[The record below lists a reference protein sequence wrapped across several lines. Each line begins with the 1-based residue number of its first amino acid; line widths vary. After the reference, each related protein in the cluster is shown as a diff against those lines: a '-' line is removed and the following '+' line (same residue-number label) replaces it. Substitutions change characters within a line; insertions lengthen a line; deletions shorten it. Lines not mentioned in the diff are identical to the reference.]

1 MVCSLQ
7 KVPSIIVMINKIKS
21 HLGAKLFML
30 LVIVIVLS
38 VVPLT
43 YVTLREINDYGQK
56 VAELNEVQIRSQAFS
71 YLREIARERADRYQA
86 VFDRIA
92 ASAGILG
99 SQASAIYSDL
109 SNHSSWSF
117 DSSLFHILPQN
128 SIWADSIDDQ
138 VVTLY
143 WGSAE
148 LGSDIKNE
156 ISALSHL
163 TPLFTGVLAENPEA
177 LASHSISVTGIGQ
190 YCTDDLKSKAAVYNL
205 PPVVEF
211 DLRDGEPMTIFTNS
225 EDVSPEVRWTNI
237 YKDDVI
243 DGLML
248 TASAPVYD
256 TKGVFR
262 GITGID
268 VPLDNVIG
276 DILYPGKSRWSE
288 EVVLFSFL
296 LDRNGKIIAIPQSYY
311 PFFGISADRSGLIN
325 SGDRFDAALADSEKI
340 DVRELARN
348 LKGQEDNLSKI
359 SHENEAYFVV
369 THRMAK
375 SGWILGVVVREN
387 DMLSSVRE
395 SEVALKNTTR
405 DIQVRSV
412 ILSLL
417 TACIAIAIV
426 FVRVRYLV
434 FPLRTLAGATERVAG
449 GDLTVRCPVTTSDE
463 VGLLA
468 DSFNTMVERL
478 YSAQDQQKRYAEVLE
493 VEVERRN
500 IELINKKSEL
510 EETVEQLNNEIERR
524 QIIGEALKNSQQQYY
539 ETLDAS
545 MAGVYIIENG
555 LFSYVNSSMADM
567 FGFTREELI
576 GLRPGDM
583 VCEDDRPLV
592 AENTRLRLQGD
603 NVLPYTIQWMR
614 KDGTT
619 FYGEVWGKIATWQK
633 RKVMV
638 GTINDVSSIKLKEKL
653 LKVQDQRLQKSL
665 DEKEVLLKEIYHR
678 TKNNMLV
685 IISLMDLQ
693 VQDIE
698 DEQVRTLFHET
709 ENRIRAMALVHE
721 KLYQSQS
728 LSDIDLGSYLQ
739 EIAESL
745 LATMVVGNRIK
756 LMSNFES
763 VPINIDYAVPL
774 GLVINEI
781 VTNAVKHAFPGKRS
795 GSICLSIKKNQDDE
809 IVLVVG
815 DDGVG
820 LPEDIDVQNS
830 TSFGMRIIITSLVKM
845 QLKGTLTVN
854 REYGTRYLIRFPEPK
869 TTKRI

>member
-1 MVCSLQ
+1 
-7 KVPSIIVMINKIKS
+7 MINKIKS
-21 HLGAKLFML
+21 HLGAKLFIL
-30 LVIVIVLS
+30 LVTVIVLS

-43 YVTLREINDYGQK
+43 YVTLRAINDYGQNI
-56 VAELNEVQIRSQAFS
+56 AELNEVQIRSQAFS
-71 YLREIARERADRYQA
+71 YLREIARERAEKYQA

-99 SQASAIYSDL
+99 SQASAIYSDM
-109 SNHSSWSF
+109 SNHSSWPF
-117 DSSLFHILPQN
+117 DNSLFHILPQN

-156 ISALSHL
+156 ISALSHM
-163 TPLFTGVLAENPEA
+163 TPLLTRVLAENPEA

-205 PPVVEF
+205 PPVAEF
-211 DLRDGEPMTIFTNS
+211 DLRDGEPMTIFTKS
-225 EDVSPEVRWTNI
+225 DDVLSEVRWTDI

-276 DILYPGKSRWSE
+276 DILYSGKSRWSE
-288 EVVLFSFL
+288 DVVLFSFL

-311 PFFGISADRSGLIN
+311 PFFGISVDRSGLIN
-325 SGDRFDAALADSEKI
+325 SGDRPDTALADSEKI

-348 LKGQEDNLSKI
+348 LKGQGNNLSKI
-359 SHENEAYFVV
+359 SHENEFYFVA

-375 SGWILGVVVREN
+375 SGWIQGVVVREN

-434 FPLRTLAGATERVAG
+434 LPLRTLAGATKRVAG
-449 GDLTVRCPVTTSDE
+449 GDLTVHCPVTTSDE

-468 DSFNTMVERL
+468 DSFNTMVGRL
-478 YSAQDQQKRYAEVLE
+478 QSAQDQQKRYAEALE

-500 IELINKKSEL
+500 IELIDKKSEL

-539 ETLDAS
+539 ETLEAS

-555 LFSYVNSSMADM
+555 LFVYVNSSMADM

-576 GLRPGDM
+576 GLCPGDM
-583 VCEDDRPLV
+583 VCEEDRPLV

-603 NVLPYTIQWMR
+603 NVLPYTIQWIR

-685 IISLMDLQ
+685 IISLLDLQ

-721 KLYQSQS
+721 KMYQSQN
-728 LSDIDLGSYLQ
+728 LSEIDMGSYLQ

-745 LATMVVGNRIK
+745 LANMVVDNRIK
-756 LMSNFES
+756 LLSNFES

-781 VTNAVKHAFPGKRS
+781 VTNAVKHAFPGKRT
-795 GSICLSIKKNQDDE
+795 GSICLSIKKSQDDE

-854 REYGTRYLIRFPEPK
+854 RENGTRYLIRFPEPK

>member
-1 MVCSLQ
+1 
-7 KVPSIIVMINKIKS
+7 MINKIKS

-30 LVIVIVLS
+30 LVSVIVLS

-43 YVTLREINDYGQK
+43 YATLRAINDYGQK

-92 ASAGILG
+92 ASAGLLG
-99 SQASAIYSDL
+99 SQSSAIYSDMG
-109 SNHSSWSF
+109 NHSSWSF

-128 SIWADSIDDQ
+128 RIWADSIDDQ
-138 VVTLY
+138 VVTFY

-156 ISALSHL
+156 ISALSHM
-163 TPLFTGVLAENPEA
+163 TPLLTRVLAENPEA

-205 PPVVEF
+205 PPVAEF
-211 DLRDGEPMTIFTNS
+211 DLRDGEPMTIFTKS
-225 EDVSPEVRWTNI
+225 DDVLSEVRWTDI

-276 DILYPGKSRWSE
+276 DILYSGKSRWSE

-311 PFFGISADRSGLIN
+311 PFFGISVDRSGLIN
-325 SGDRFDAALADSEKI
+325 SGDRPDTALADSEKI

-348 LKGQEDNLSKI
+348 LKGQENNLSKI
-359 SHENEAYFVV
+359 SHENEFYFVV

-434 FPLRTLAGATERVAG
+434 LPLRTLAGATKRVAG
-449 GDLTVRCPVTTSDE
+449 GDLTVHCPVTTSDE

-468 DSFNTMVERL
+468 DSFNTMVGRL
-478 YSAQDQQKRYAEVLE
+478 QSAQDQQKRYAEALE

-500 IELINKKSEL
+500 IELIDKKSEL

-539 ETLDAS
+539 ETLEAS

-555 LFSYVNSSMADM
+555 LFVYVNSSMADM

-576 GLRPGDM
+576 GLCPGDM
-583 VCEDDRPLV
+583 VCEEDRPLV

-603 NVLPYTIQWMR
+603 NVLPYTIQWIR
-614 KDGTT
+614 RDGTT

-685 IISLMDLQ
+685 IISLLDLQ

-721 KLYQSQS
+721 KMYQSQN
-728 LSDIDLGSYLQ
+728 LSEIDMGSYLQ

-745 LATMVVGNRIK
+745 LANMVVDNRIK
-756 LMSNFES
+756 LLSNFES

-781 VTNAVKHAFPGKRS
+781 VTNAVKHAFPGKRT
-795 GSICLSIKKNQDDE
+795 GSICLSIKKSQDDE

-854 REYGTRYLIRFPEPK
+854 RENGTRYLIRFPEPK